1 MLTLII
7 PIGPPGSGKTTLSQ
21 ELLSTDLN
29 IHISSRDE
37 LYAEIKKSNSSRK
50 TRKIL
55 FDKMID
61 FFNMIIEIPKSNNP
75 VVYMDSCNAKKAIR
89 DKFIEKLNP
98 DKIIYLN
105 FRHSKSEILLDR
117 TLKREYHPTFP
128 KEKDKQLGIINNI
141 ISGIEYE
148 IDLGKNIKILDLNQ
162 TISIDLKKW
171 IYEEINNKKISL

>member
-29 IHISSRDE
+29 IYLSSRDE
-37 LYAEIKKSNSSRK
+37 LYAEIKKTNSSRK

-55 FDKMID
+55 FDRMIE
-61 FFNMIIEIPKSNNP
+61 FFDKIIQIPKSENP
-75 VVYMDSCNAKKAIR
+75 VVYMDSCNARKVIR
-89 DKFIEKLNP
+89 DQFIEKLNP

-105 FRHSKSEILLDR
+105 FRYLNSNTLLER
-117 TLKREYHPTFP
+117 TKKREYHPTFP
-128 KEKDKQLGIINNI
+128 KEEEKQLEIINGI

-148 IDLGKNIKILDLNQ
+148 TDLGKNIIDLSEDS
-162 TISIDLKKW
+162 TFDLKK
-171 IYEEINNKKISL
+171 IIVEELKK